1 MSTEQSRR
9 VEKVEIDA
17 PRPASTEAPREAPRE
32 APIVGQRQT
41 RQRDTIL
48 RVIQEAGG
56 PLSIPEIHAQAQ
68 AVLPGLGVATV
79 YRTLKL
85 LGEARQVNGVILPS
99 GETRYE
105 RAGLGHHEHFQCRA
119 CRQVFDLSVCPVHI
133 PAGTVLPGGFVVED
147 HEMTIYGLC
156 SNCAQPKPPA
166 SAAIAK
172 RKKQAV

>member
-1 MSTEQSRR
+1 MNTEQNSGAEQ
-9 VEKVEIDA
+9 VDLDA
-17 PRPASTEAPREAPRE
+17 VREASTEAPE
-32 APIVGQRQT
+32 APILGQRQT
-41 RQRDTIL
+41 RQRSTIL

-68 AVLPGLGVATV
+68 ADLPGMGVATV

-85 LGEARQVNGVILPS
+85 LNEARAVNGVILPS

-105 RAGLGHHEHFQCRA
+105 RAGLGHHEHFQCRS
-119 CRQVFDLSVCPVHI
+119 CSQVFDLSVCPVHI

-156 SNCAQPKPPA
+156 SNCANPPA
-166 SAAIAK
+166 PAAKVAK
-172 RKKQAV
+172 TRRKKQTI